1 MFLRDQPTRSP
12 PDTLERILIVN
23 FNPSATE
30 TSGPQPFEPEIRRRR
45 AAQIVQVFRRHYG
58 DQVLA
63 IGYYGSV
70 AKGTDGPYSDIEMQC
85 VINGSGLENTYEW
98 NAGPWKA
105 EVNVQS
111 RDVLLEEAAIIE
123 GNWSIT
129 HGAYSHVL
137 PVYDPDGFFEQL
149 QSVVHSQPES
159 KFQEAIKELIV
170 GDILEQIG
178 KVRNAW
184 ALGNPGYLPT
194 LACELAR
201 SGACLIGLANRSL
214 YSSASHMIAEALVL
228 PEKPEGY
235 QAICQMVTS
244 GELSDPEKIVESAN
258 IFWGGVDDWAEANGI
273 RIVEQLDELIGE
285 V

>member
-1 MFLRDQPTRSP
+1 M
-12 PDTLERILIVN
+12 N
-23 FNPSATE
+23 FNPSATDAR
-30 TSGPQPFEPEIRRRR
+30 GPQPFEAEIRRRR

-58 DQVLA
+58 DGVLA
-63 IGYYGSV
+63 IGYYGSI

-85 VINGSGLENTYEW
+85 VINGSKLENTYEW

-137 PVYDPDGFFEQL
+137 PVYDPDSFFEQL
-149 QSVVHSQPES
+149 QSVVHSQPGS

-201 SGACLIGLANRSL
+201 SGACLVGLANRSL
-214 YSSASHMIAEALVL
+214 FSSASRMFTEALAL
-228 PEKPEGY
+228 PNQPDGY

-244 GELSDPEKIVESAN
+244 GKLSDPEKIVESAN
-258 IFWGGVDDWAEANGI
+258 IFWGGVEDWAEANGI
-273 RIVEQLDELIGE
+273 RIVEQLDELIGA